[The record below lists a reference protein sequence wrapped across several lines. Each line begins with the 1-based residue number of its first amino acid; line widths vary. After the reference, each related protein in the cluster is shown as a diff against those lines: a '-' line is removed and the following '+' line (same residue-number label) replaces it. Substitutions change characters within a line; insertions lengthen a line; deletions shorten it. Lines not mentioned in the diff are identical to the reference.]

1 MTIAAT
7 GGTGFVG
14 QAVLDAAERRGQ
26 AFRALTRR
34 DQQQRTQVHWVGGDL
49 SDTAVLAQLVTGCEA
64 VVHIAGV
71 VNAPDEAGFRKGNIE
86 GTQNVVAA
94 AREAGVQRFI
104 HVSSLAAREPGLSMY
119 GHSKRL
125 AEEVVQ
131 VSGLDW
137 TIVRPP
143 GVYGPR
149 DTEIFE
155 LFRAAKMRIMP
166 MPPNGRASFIHVDD
180 LARLL
185 LDLVPAGEATKD
197 RIFEPDDGTPG
208 GWSHV
213 DFAKA
218 IGQAMGKTVWA
229 PSMPKSLL
237 LGAARLDR
245 AVRGAKAKLTPDRA
259 HYMAHPDWVSEPAQ
273 AVPPDIWRPAIE
285 TRQGL
290 EQTAQWYRQQ
300 GWL

>member
-1 MTIAAT
+1 MSVAVT

-14 QAVLDAAERRGQ
+14 QTVLDLAGAEGTSIS
-26 AFRALTRR
+26 ALTRR
-34 DQQQRTQVHWVGGDL
+34 EQEPRNKVRWVQGDL
-49 SDTAVLAQLVTGCEA
+49 SNIAALAELVQGSSAVI
-64 VVHIAGV
+64 HIAGV
-71 VNAPDEAGFRKGNIE
+71 VNAPDEAGFHAGNVE

-94 AREAGVQRFI
+94 AHEAGVTRFI

-155 LFRAAKMRIMP
+155 LFRAAKTRVMP
-166 MPPNGRASFIHVDD
+166 MPPKGRASFIYVDD

-185 LDLVPAGEATKD
+185 LTLLDAGQVASE
-197 RIFEPDDGTPG
+197 RIFEPDDGTPD
-208 GWSHV
+208 GWLHE

-218 IGQAMGKTVWA
+218 VGKAMGKQVWA
-229 PSMPKSLL
+229 PAMPKSLL
-237 LGAARLDR
+237 MIAARLDR
-245 AVRGAKAKLTPDRA
+245 SIRGAKAKLTPDRA
-259 HYMAHPDWVSEPAQ
+259 RYMAHPDWVSDPRQSVPEDLWHPAM
-273 AVPPDIWRPAIE
+273 ATE
-285 TRQGL
+285 QGL
-290 EQTAQWYRQQ
+290 AETAQWYRDQ